1 MKRVISF
8 TIGAFLGGILG
19 SLLILFYTP
28 SSGTE
33 IRERVSSYA
42 TEKIGEIKNAA
53 IERRQELLAEL
64 ESLKS

>member
-8 TIGAFLGGILG
+8 TIGVFLGGILG
-19 SLLILFYTP
+19 SLLILLYTP

-33 IRERVSSYA
+33 IRGRVSSYA

-53 IERRQELLAEL
+53 IERRQELMAEL